1 MKYKILLEYQFMYPW
16 HNFDNI
22 IICKWFKRKK
32 ILEHNL
38 WCYTCVNLFI
48 ACTAFGLYS
57 KSFSFLQKE
66 TTRKVSVLTIQRK
79 YGTYDNKPN
88 KNKLSCKL
96 KKWRPEYFFTS
107 YILVEYKLNALTTKP
122 LSKKTVNTFSSYKSR
137 PEYNM

>member
-1 MKYKILLEYQFMYPW
+1 MKPIERQRLFKGLYSLVILHNDTELLMKYKILLEYPFNYPW
-16 HNFDNI
+16 HNFDDI

-32 ILEHNL
+32 ILEHKL

-48 ACTAFGLYS
+48 ACIAFGLYS

-88 KNKLSCKL
+88 KINCLVNL
-96 KKWRPEYFFTS
+96 KNNVRNIS
-107 YILVEYKLNALTTKP
+107 LP
-122 LSKKTVNTFSSYKSR
+122 LISSWNT
-137 PEYNM
+137 N